1 MGSWARAITRP
12 LETPARG
19 PSWHAL
25 CWRVTPADSHHS
37 GVSKE
42 IDMGKKQTDKKLLE
56 KKLVLKRETL
66 AVLDPDQLSQVVGG
80 QNLCHKK
87 FTSW

>member
-1 MGSWARAITRP
+1 MARAVLGGDTR
-12 LETPARG
+12 RR
-19 PSWHAL
+19 H
-25 CWRVTPADSHHS
+25 DS
-37 GVSKE
+37 GVTKE
-42 IDMGKKQTDKKLLE
+42 IDMGKKQIDRKLPE

-80 QNLCHKK
+80 QNLCERK

>member
-1 MGSWARAITRP
+1 
-12 LETPARG
+12 
-19 PSWHAL
+19 
-25 CWRVTPADSHHS
+25 
-37 GVSKE
+37 
-42 IDMGKKQTDKKLLE
+42 MGKKQIDRKLPA

-66 AVLDPDQLSQVVGG
+66 AVLDPAELSQVVGG

>member
-1 MGSWARAITRP
+1 
-12 LETPARG
+12 LETAAHG
-19 PSWHAL
+19 QWWHEL
-25 CWRVTPADSHHS
+25 CSGVTPANSHHS

-42 IDMGKKQTDKKLLE
+42 IDMGKKQIDKKLPE